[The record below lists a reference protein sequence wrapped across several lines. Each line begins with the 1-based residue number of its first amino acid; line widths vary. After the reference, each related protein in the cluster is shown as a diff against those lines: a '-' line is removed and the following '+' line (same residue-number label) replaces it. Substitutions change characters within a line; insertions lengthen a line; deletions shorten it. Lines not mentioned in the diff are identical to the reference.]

1 MKLNKEN
8 LKRIAASSK
17 LSIPEIKSFD
27 LPEKVLQFGT
37 GVLLRGLPDYFINK
51 ANQQGIFNGRVVLVK
66 STEKGRTASFK
77 DQDSLYTIG
86 IRGIKDFKKIEENI
100 ISSAISRVL
109 SAKTEWQ
116 KILDVAASEELE
128 IIISNTTESGIVLIQ
143 DNIHQGT
150 PKSFPGK
157 LLAVLYHRY
166 RVFNG
171 DQEKGLVVLPT
182 ELITDNGLKLKNIVL
197 ELAKQNQLE
206 AGFLQWFESCTFC
219 NTLVDRIVPGKPDV
233 NTLNSLEKELGY
245 QDDLFIFSEVYS
257 LWAIEGEERIS
268 KVLSFSKVDSTIVIT
283 PDISIYKELKLRL
296 LNGTHSLTCAV
307 AFIAGLETV
316 HDAMNDDQL
325 SGYIA
330 DLMKTELAPG
340 IPYPIDREKA
350 LEFSAN
356 VMDRF
361 RNPSIRHE
369 WLSISMNYTLKL
381 QLRVVPVLLCY
392 YERFQK
398 VPEYIAF
405 GFAAYLRFMKG
416 KKVDTAYFG
425 TIADKQYQI
434 DDQYAEY
441 YSGLWSE
448 YTSNELVPIALSQ
461 IKLWG
466 SDLTQLPGFA
476 RSVSIHLQKIEDTG
490 LEEAIKSLKIEFSF

>member
-8 LKRIAASSK
+8 LKRIPVTSK

-51 ANQQGIFNGRVVLVK
+51 ANQQGIFNGRVVVVK
-66 STEKGRTASFK
+66 STEKGSTDSFQE
-77 DQDSLYTIG
+77 QDSLYTIG
-86 IRGIKDFKKIEENI
+86 IRGIKDLQRIEENI

-109 SAKTEWQ
+109 SAKAEWQ

-128 IIISNTTESGIVLIQ
+128 IIISNTTESGIVLTQ
-143 DNIHQGT
+143 DNILQSP

-157 LLAVLYHRY
+157 LLAALYHRY
-166 RVFNG
+166 KVFNG
-171 DQEKGLVVLPT
+171 DKKKSLVVLPT

-197 ELAKQNQLE
+197 ELVKQNQLD
-206 AGFLQWFESCTFC
+206 AGFMEWFESCTFC
-219 NTLVDRIVPGKPDV
+219 NTLVDRIVPGKPDIHI
-233 NTLNSLEKELGY
+233 LKGLEQELGY

-257 LWAIEGEERIS
+257 LWAIEGDERIS
-268 KVLSFSKVDSTIVIT
+268 KILSFSEIDSTVVIT
-283 PDISIYKELKLRL
+283 PDITIYKELKLRL

-307 AFIAGLETV
+307 AFLAGLDTV
-316 HDAMNDDQL
+316 HNAMHDPL
-325 SGYIA
+325 ISGYIA

-340 IPYPIDREKA
+340 IPYPIDQEKT

-356 VMDRF
+356 VLDRF

-398 VPEYIAF
+398 VPEHIAF
-405 GFAAYLRFMKG
+405 GFAAYLRFMHAT
-416 KKVDTAYFG
+416 KKEDTAYFG
-425 TIADKQYQI
+425 NIADKQYPI
-434 DDQYAEY
+434 EDQYAEY
-441 YSGLWSE
+441 YSGLWSAC
-448 YTSNELVPIALSQ
+448 TSKELVPIVLSNTE
-461 IKLWG
+461 LWG
-466 SDLTQLPGFA
+466 TDLTQLSGFA
-476 RSVSIHLQKIEDTG
+476 HSVSTYLQKIENEG
-490 LEEAIKSLKIEFSF
+490 IEGSILSLK

>member
-8 LKRIAASSK
+8 LKRITASTK
-17 LSIPEIKSFD
+17 LSIPEERSFD

-51 ANQQGIFNGRVVLVK
+51 ANQEGIFNGRVVVAK
-66 STEKGRTASFK
+66 STEKGSTDSFK

-86 IRGIKDFKKIEENI
+86 IRGIKDLQKIEENI

-116 KILDVAASEELE
+116 AILDVAASDELE

-143 DNIHQGT
+143 DNIHLSSS
-150 PKSFPGK
+150 PISFPGK

-171 DQEKGLVVLPT
+171 DQKKGLVVLPT
-182 ELITDNGLKLKNIVL
+182 ELITENGLKLKNIVL

-206 AGFLQWFESCTFC
+206 AGFMHWFESCSFC

-233 NTLNSLEKELGY
+233 KTQNSLEQELGY
-245 QDDLFIFSEVYS
+245 QDDLLIISEVYS
-257 LWAIEGEERIS
+257 LWAIEGDERIS
-268 KVLSFSKVDSTIVIT
+268 KVLSFSKADSTVVIT

-296 LNGTHSLTCAV
+296 LNGTHSLSCAV
-307 AFIAGLETV
+307 AILKGLETV
-316 HDAMNDDQL
+316 HNAMNDTQL
-325 SGYIA
+325 SAYIA
-330 DLMKTELAPG
+330 HLMKTELAPG
-340 IPYPIDREKA
+340 IPYPVDQVKA

-356 VMDRF
+356 VLDRF

-381 QLRVVPVLLCY
+381 KMRVVPVILCY

-405 GFAAYLRFMKG
+405 GFAAYLRFLKG
-416 KKVDTAYFG
+416 KKVETAYIG
-425 TIADKQYQI
+425 TIANKQYQI
-434 DDQYAEY
+434 EDQYAEY

-448 YTSNELVPIALSQ
+448 YSTNELVPIVLSNTE
-461 IKLWG
+461 LWD
-466 SDLTQLPGFA
+466 SDLTQVPGFA
-476 RSVSIHLQKIEDTG
+476 QSISYHLQKIETVG
-490 LEEAIKSLKIEFSF
+490 IEIALHSLKDRV